1 MDNDNRYNT
10 PPAIKNRIEAVS
22 PTNAERMIKTDP
34 IRAKYFNKLRTSSQ
48 LNIGGRRT
56 NKNKKKHQKLSR
68 QRRTYSKKNRKSMKR
83 K

>member
-1 MDNDNRYNT
+1 MNNENRYDD
-10 PPAIKNRIEAVS
+10 PHYKGRIEAIS
-22 PTNAERMIKTDP
+22 PESATRMGTMDP

-56 NKNKKKHQKLSR
+56 NKNKKKHRKLSR
-68 QRRTYSKKNRKSMKR
+68 HSKKNRKSMKR